1 MLGKSIVSKWCAT
14 LDDIFGIV
22 TCVSVH
28 DYGIRYVCIIGLRN
42 FVGIGD
48 WHTILLL
55 LLNSCLALM
64 FVFSL
69 LFVLQAEE
77 GADKEDVSTFIKK
90 IMIIKIIL

>member
-1 MLGKSIVSKWCAT
+1 VQF
-14 LDDIFGIV
+14 FGIV

-28 DYGIRYVCIIGLRN
+28 DYGIRYVFIIGLRN

-64 FVFSL
+64 FVFFSL
-69 LFVLQAEE
+69 ICPTGRGGRRQRRCKYIYQKNY
-77 GADKEDVSTFIKK
+77 DKKNN
-90 IMIIKIIL
+90 

>member
-1 MLGKSIVSKWCAT
+1 MFLFTIMIC
-14 LDDIFGIV
+14 
-22 TCVSVH
+22 
-28 DYGIRYVCIIGLRN
+28 IRYVYIIGLRN
-42 FVGIGD
+42 FVGNGD

-90 IMIIKIIL
+90 YDNRNNSGKIRG